1 MGKGDQTRSAVLDEA
16 MRMASAVGMRGLT
29 IGSLAEAT
37 RMSKSG
43 LFGHFKSKEQ
53 LQLDVLDHAAALFVD
68 MVMRPAL
75 KAPRGEPRLREL
87 FERKLI
93 WDGVDEGVLPGGC
106 IFTSLATEL
115 DDEPDSPLR
124 DKLVQHE
131 RDWLESVATIF
142 AGGVSEGHFA
152 ASVEPALFAYQL
164 HGLMLAH
171 HHATRLLRDPAAE
184 RRARTAFEALLRA
197 ARAEQPAGV

>member
-1 MGKGDQTRSAVLDEA
+1 MGKGEETRSAVLDEA

-29 IGSLAEAT
+29 IGSLADAT
-37 RMSKSG
+37 GMSKSG
-43 LFGHFKSKEQ
+43 LFAHFKSKEQ

-68 MVMRPAL
+68 MVMRPAF

-93 WDGVDEGVLPGGC
+93 WDGATEGVLPGGC

-124 DKLVQHE
+124 DNLVRHE
-131 RDWLESVATIF
+131 RDWLEAVAIMF
-142 AGGVSEGHFA
+142 AGGVTEGQFDD
-152 ASVEPALFAYQL
+152 SVEPAQFAYQV
-164 HGLMLAH
+164 HGIMLAH
-171 HHATRLLRDPAAE
+171 HHATRLMRAPDAE
-184 RRARTAFEALLRA
+184 QHARTAFESLLRSV
-197 ARAEQPAGV
+197 RVRQPV

>member
-1 MGKGDQTRSAVLDEA
+1 MGKGEETRSAVLDEA

-29 IGSLAEAT
+29 IGTLADAT
-37 RMSKSG
+37 GMSKSG
-43 LFGHFKSKEQ
+43 LFAHFRSKEQ

-68 MVMRPAL
+68 MVMRRAL

-93 WDGVDEGVLPGGC
+93 WDGMNEGVLPGGC

-124 DKLVQHE
+124 DKLVKHE
-131 RDWLESVATIF
+131 RDWLDSVAMMF
-142 AGGVSEGHFA
+142 AAGVGEGHFDE
-152 ASVEPALFAYQL
+152 SVDPAQFAYGVQ
-164 HGLMLAH
+164 GIMLAH
-171 HHATRLLRDPAAE
+171 HHATRLMRDPGADQ
-184 RRARTAFEALLRA
+184 RARAAFESLLRSA
-197 ARAEQPAGV
+197 KVQQPV

>member
-1 MGKGDQTRSAVLDEA
+1 MGKGEQTRSAVLDEA
-16 MRMASAVGMRGLT
+16 MRQASAVGMRGLT
-29 IGSLAEAT
+29 IGTLAEAT
-37 RMSKSG
+37 GMSKSG
-43 LFGHFKSKEQ
+43 LFAHFKSKEQ

-93 WDGVDEGVLPGGC
+93 WDGMNEGVLPGGC

-124 DKLVQHE
+124 DKLVKHE
-131 RDWLESVATIF
+131 RDWLDSVATMF
-142 AGGVSEGHFA
+142 AAGVGEGHFDD
-152 ASVEPALFAYQL
+152 SVDPAQFAYGVQ
-164 HGLMLAH
+164 GIMLAH
-171 HHATRLLRDPAAE
+171 HHATRLMRDPGADQ
-184 RRARTAFEALLRA
+184 RARAAFESLLRSVKVQ
-197 ARAEQPAGV
+197 QPV